1 MTGFVRTTWLVALQS
16 LRILLGSKKSL
27 FFFGLSLL
35 YAGVMALVVFRFGD
49 REGVNELFSML
60 TLIIMVQ
67 ALMPLTAMYL
77 SISAIR
83 DEISER
89 SIVFLLSA
97 PVPRP
102 AIWLG
107 KYLAATVSSLVIIG
121 VGFFLAAILSWNL
134 QGDLRFGAQ
143 LQASTV
149 SSFGIGLL
157 VAPFAYCAIG
167 SFFALSFKRAMIWGA
182 VFVFAWESFA
192 GSTPAQS
199 GVRSATVVDAIRSI
213 AIKGSV
219 AATGFR
225 REMAD
230 WITGGR
236 LWMDGMSPEA
246 VIDKMVPSIPH
257 SIWNVLLTALIYLG
271 LALLIGSRK
280 DYESGEQNG

>member
-1 MTGFVRTTWLVALQS
+1 MTAFIRATWLVALQS
-16 LRILLGSKKSL
+16 LRILLGSKKTY
-27 FFFGLSLL
+27 FFLGLSLL
-35 YAGVMALVVFRFGD
+35 YAVVMTLIVSRFGD
-49 REGVNELFSML
+49 REGVDELFSTL

-67 ALMPLTAMYL
+67 ALMPLSAMYL

-97 PVPRP
+97 PIPRS

-107 KYLAATVSSLVIIG
+107 KYIAATFASLVIVGIG
-121 VGFFLAAILSWNL
+121 FGLGTLMAWKMQGDVGFGKELHF
-134 QGDLRFGAQ
+134 
-143 LQASTV
+143 STV
-149 SSFGIGLL
+149 AAFGLGLL

-167 SFFALSFKRAMIWGA
+167 TFFALAFKRAMIWGA

-219 AATGFR
+219 QATQFR
-225 REMAD
+225 REMAR
-230 WITGGR
+230 WMTGGR
-236 LWMDGMSPEA
+236 VWSDGNSPNEI
-246 VIDKMVPSIPH
+246 IDRMVPSIPH
-257 SIWNVLLTALIYLG
+257 SVWSVLLAALIYLSI
-271 LALLIGSRK
+271 ALMIGNKK
-280 DYESGEQNG
+280 DYESGEQT